1 MSGRL
6 GIRPEHTSG
15 DEFRGNGLRMPSR
28 WRCALWAGP
37 LTLSMA
43 MSAQASFVVTGG
55 STQSLP
61 IGGNDFNSDLSAQG
75 FDQLTHGAQLQVAED
90 GVIEFSYIGA
100 ESAYT
105 NTFASGSN
113 SMTEHDEAF
122 NFSGY
127 QSFSIAVSAG
137 DIVDFSFT
145 SDSARALT
153 PIDNLA
159 GSNLSGLGIF
169 WDSSQSGA
177 LRQIVLGYDDQKNN
191 PDQDFDDML
200 VRAEFSST
208 TPVPLP
214 AALPLFGAGLLALG
228 GLARRRRR

>member
-1 MSGRL
+1 MSGCL
-6 GIRPEHTSG
+6 AIRTEHASG
-15 DEFRGNGLRMPSR
+15 DDFRGHQLRALSR
-28 WRCALWAGP
+28 RRCALWAGP
-37 LTLSMA
+37 LALSMA
-43 MSAQASFVVTGG
+43 MSAHASFVVTGG
-55 STQSLP
+55 STESLP
-61 IGGNDFNSDLSAQG
+61 VGGNDFNSELSAQG
-75 FDQLTHGAQLQVAED
+75 FDQMTSGAQLQVSED
-90 GVIEFSYIGA
+90 GFIEFSYIGA
-100 ESAYT
+100 ESGYT
-105 NTFASGSN
+105 NTFSSGGD

-159 GSNLSGLGIF
+159 GSNLNGLGIF
-169 WDSSQSGA
+169 WDSSQSDA
-177 LRQIVLGYDDQKNN
+177 LRQIVLSYDDQKNN

-200 VRAEFSST
+200 VRAEFTST

-228 GLARRRRR
+228 GLARRKRR